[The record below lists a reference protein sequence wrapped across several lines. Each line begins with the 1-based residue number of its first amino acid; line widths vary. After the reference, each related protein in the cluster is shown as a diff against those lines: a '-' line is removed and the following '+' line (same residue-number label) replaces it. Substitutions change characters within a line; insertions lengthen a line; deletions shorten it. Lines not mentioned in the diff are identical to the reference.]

1 MATVT
6 LDQRVAVLDQ
16 RVVGL
21 DQRLVG
27 LDRRVAGLDERV
39 AVVDQRV
46 AVMEADVANI
56 RTTMATKTDIAGLK
70 IVIAEKETAQIR
82 WLLGIM
88 VTAAVTM
95 GVAVF
100 KTFM

>member
-6 LDQRVAVLDQ
+6 LDQRVA
-16 RVVGL
+16 
-21 DQRLVG
+21 
-27 LDRRVAGLDERV
+27 AI
-39 AVVDQRV
+39 
-46 AVMEADVANI
+46 EADIANI
-56 RTTMATKTDIAGLK
+56 RTTMATKTDIADLK
-70 IVIAEKETAQIR
+70 TVIAEKEAAQIR

-88 VTAAVTM
+88 LAAAVTM